1 MHFTSILLHSFGSFA
16 DADVGRIKSPSRP
29 KNQNVEYRTLNHH
42 IAMSLNV
49 TFVSVTGCSRDGL
62 DVYRP
67 LAAPPVGAPG
77 RERAEEELLRREAV
91 ARPDRHRRRH
101 CRCRLPSNNNSL
113 LPFKSPTRC
122 TVVLTTRYLASL
134 ASITRT
140 LPKVNRMWRRIG
152 GQLMNHSQTLY

>member
-101 CRCRLPSNNNSL
+101 CRCRLPSDNNVL
-113 LPFKSPTRC
+113 CRLVFHCICSPPI
-122 TVVLTTRYLASL
+122 VQLYSPPG
-134 ASITRT
+134 T
-140 LPKVNRMWRRIG
+140 LRPSRPSRGPCLRSGKCG
-152 GQLMNHSQTLY
+152 AG

>member
-1 MHFTSILLHSFGSFA
+1 MELRNIHFTSISLHSLASFA
-16 DADVGRIKSPSRP
+16 NADVGRIKSPSRP
-29 KNQNVEYRTLNHH
+29 KNQNTEFTSNHH
-42 IAMSLNV
+42 FIMSLNV
-49 TFVSVTGCSRDGL
+49 TFVSVTGCSRDGF

-77 RERAEEELLRREAV
+77 RERPEEELLRREAV

-122 TVVLTTRYLASL
+122 TVVLTTRYFASL

-140 LPKVNRMWRRIG
+140 LPKVRRMWRRIG
-152 GQLMNHSQTLY
+152 TL

>member
-1 MHFTSILLHSFGSFA
+1 MYSVPLSRSIHSPPLRMQMLG
-16 DADVGRIKSPSRP
+16 G
-29 KNQNVEYRTLNHH
+29 LNHPVDLTIKLLSTFNH
-42 IAMSLNV
+42 QIAMSLNV
-49 TFVSVTGCSRDGL
+49 TFVSVTGCSRDGF

-77 RERAEEELLRREAV
+77 RERPEEELLRREAV

-152 GQLMNHSQTLY
+152 TLE